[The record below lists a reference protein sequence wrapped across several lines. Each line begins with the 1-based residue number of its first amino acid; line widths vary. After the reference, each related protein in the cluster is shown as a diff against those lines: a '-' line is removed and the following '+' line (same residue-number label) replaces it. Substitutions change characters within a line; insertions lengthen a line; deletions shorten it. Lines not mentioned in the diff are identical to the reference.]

1 MCSPIACHYLSQ
13 ALQIYNPVLWHCV
26 HLCVCSSFAQLS
38 VHVMYAVF
46 VLLCLNQCLS
56 FTQLSPIFILLLD
69 DKLSVPTVH
78 FCMHAPNISV
88 TSALKIGKGD
98 VEKNI
103 FLFLNIFFSK
113 PFIITLW
120 NDCYIFS
127 WLFLKNEMIRRM
139 CVCCVL
145 FTGRIISLLPERK
158 WLLLSEGTSIFC
170 KQSY

>member
-1 MCSPIACHYLSQ
+1 MHAITLARLYKSITPSCDTVYIYVCVLVLLSFLYMWCMQYLYCCALINASASPNFPLFSFCYLIISCLSQ
-13 ALQIYNPVLWHCV
+13 LSI
-26 HLCVCSSFAQLS
+26 FACTKYL
-38 VHVMYAVF
+38 
-46 VLLCLNQCLS
+46 
-56 FTQLSPIFILLLD
+56 
-69 DKLSVPTVH
+69 
-78 FCMHAPNISV
+78 

-98 VEKNI
+98 VLKNI
-103 FLFLNIFFSK
+103 IFFKIFFSK

-127 WLFLKNEMIRRM
+127 WLFLKNKMIRRM
-139 CVCCVL
+139 CVCCFL

>member
-26 HLCVCSSFAQLS
+26 HLCVCSSFVQFSVMWCMQYLYCRALINASASPNFPPFSFCYLIISCLSQLS
-38 VHVMYAVF
+38 
-46 VLLCLNQCLS
+46 
-56 FTQLSPIFILLLD
+56 IFACTKYL
-69 DKLSVPTVH
+69 
-78 FCMHAPNISV
+78 

-103 FLFLNIFFSK
+103 FLFLNIFFLK

-127 WLFLKNEMIRRM
+127 WLFLKNKMIRRM
-139 CVCCVL
+139 CVCCFL